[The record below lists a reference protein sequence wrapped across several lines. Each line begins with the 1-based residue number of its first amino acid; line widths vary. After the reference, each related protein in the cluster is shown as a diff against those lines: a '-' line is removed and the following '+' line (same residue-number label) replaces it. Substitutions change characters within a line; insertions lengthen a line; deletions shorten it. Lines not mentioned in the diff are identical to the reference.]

1 MRKQITSLYHIF
13 TLTIMGVSII
23 GVLQTVFV
31 KRKIQCACLGAVFNL
46 PMSTITIMEDGLLVG
61 VSIIMLTM
69 VKAG

>member
-1 MRKQITSLYHIF
+1 
-13 TLTIMGVSII
+13 MGVSII

-61 VSIIMLTM
+61 MSIIMLTM